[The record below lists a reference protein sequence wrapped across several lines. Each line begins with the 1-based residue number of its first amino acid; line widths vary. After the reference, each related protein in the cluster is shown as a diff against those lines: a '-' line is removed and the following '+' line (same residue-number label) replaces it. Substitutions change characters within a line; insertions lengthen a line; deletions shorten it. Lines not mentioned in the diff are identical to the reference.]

1 MYPSLAPLSSCF
13 QQIHHWGTPVRNQ
26 WTLMGGH
33 KGSGSGGGAPPEPFT
48 PASEQGPGLGASCPA
63 PQQPPRSSAQVSANS
78 LGARFPPPQLIPINM
93 FLLMQFALTSSSVK
107 RSSCQANMK
116 DIKQAPWWQLGE
128 EAPCLRAPAH
138 CRGQAIPP
146 AHGTQM
152 RHTHDWEQ
160 TTQGQRAKSHLY
172 NLLLRISLH
181 YFRENVFFSRLHSFC
196 FLQGSCWWKS

>member
-1 MYPSLAPLSSCF
+1 MD
-13 QQIHHWGTPVRNQ
+13 TD
-26 WTLMGGH
+26 GGH
-33 KGSGSGGGAPPEPFT
+33 KGSGYWGST
-48 PASEQGPGLGASCPA
+48 PQSPSPRLLSKARGWVLPA
-63 PQQPPRSSAQVSANS
+63 QHPQQPPRSSAQFSANS

-93 FLLMQFALTSSSVK
+93 FLLMQFALASGSVK

-116 DIKQAPWWQLGE
+116 DIKQAAQAPWWQLGE

-152 RHTHDWEQ
+152 RHAHDWEQ
-160 TTQGQRAKSHLY
+160 ITQGQRAKSHLY

-181 YFRENVFFSRLHSFC
+181 YLRENVFFSRLHPFP
-196 FLQGSCWWKS
+196 FLRGSCWWKS